1 MSYFKENIMDS
12 ENENSLNADEMNMK
26 QSNDQVGT
34 IYKTM
39 IWGGNT
45 NNFWPFIFLKD
56 VLIFISF
63 QIANLIST
71 VYKLWYFYVYYVFP
85 HRPNQNKHYEH

>member
-1 MSYFKENIMDS
+1 MDS

-39 IWGGNT
+39 I
-45 NNFWPFIFLKD
+45 
-56 VLIFISF
+56 
-63 QIANLIST
+63 
-71 VYKLWYFYVYYVFP
+71 
-85 HRPNQNKHYEH
+85 